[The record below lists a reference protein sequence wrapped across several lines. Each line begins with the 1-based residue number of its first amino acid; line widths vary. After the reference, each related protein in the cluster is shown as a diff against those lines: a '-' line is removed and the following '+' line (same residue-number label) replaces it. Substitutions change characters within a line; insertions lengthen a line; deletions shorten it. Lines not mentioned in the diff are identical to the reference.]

1 MLFRSQK
8 KIDDL
13 SPSYAGKMV
22 VASCII
28 EGSSLKAYH
37 MVKVEDFLDH
47 WTAYYYITNS
57 NKKKNKKK
65 KKMKRLV
72 CSCFPILE
80 IITNRFC

>member
-1 MLFRSQK
+1 MEVGLFSNKIWGFRQK

-22 VASCII
+22 VASFII

-37 MVKVEDFLDH
+37 MVKVEDFLGH

-57 NKKKNKKK
+57 KKKNGETGLF
-65 KKMKRLV
+65 ML
-72 CSCFPILE
+72 SNIG
-80 IITNRFC
+80 NYN